1 MPTIE
6 IAAPSWESASSGT
19 SSSASAGSGSGTA
32 ADRGAASGGGSTA
45 DSLALLNKSLDE
57 RTMSRMRRNISAAA
71 TLQTMGRSDVYPASA
86 SGAGGQGGMRKN
98 KSYGVLQQLEQQ
110 ESELPQA
117 EATRE
122 ATRSTVCDACALH
135 LEAQMRPIA
144 ADAHLDAAGGLA
156 AAKTQVLGEM
166 KDYIETICRQLSLPN
181 SCLVAMVIYLDRLVA
196 NQNFELTRLNW
207 QPSVLSGFVVAAK
220 LCFDEPV
227 WNEDF
232 LRALR
237 ISNVSVSQISRW
249 EINFLKLIDFNTNVE
264 RSDYVDAT
272 FRLQERYSRER
283 GELLAFFTFLMNAC
297 SPQMQQQQ
305 QR

>member
-1 MPTIE
+1 MEACDRERRGRAPLRMSTTRRARGGPNRVR
-6 IAAPSWESASSGT
+6 AA
-19 SSSASAGSGSGTA
+19 
-32 ADRGAASGGGSTA
+32 R
-45 DSLALLNKSLDE
+45 
-57 RTMSRMRRNISAAA
+57 
-71 TLQTMGRSDVYPASA
+71 
-86 SGAGGQGGMRKN
+86 
-98 KSYGVLQQLEQQ
+98 
-110 ESELPQA
+110 
-117 EATRE
+117 
-122 ATRSTVCDACALH
+122 
-135 LEAQMRPIA
+135 AQ
-144 ADAHLDAAGGLA
+144 
-156 AAKTQVLGEM
+156 
-166 KDYIETICRQLSLPN
+166 
-181 SCLVAMVIYLDRLVA
+181 
-196 NQNFELTRLNW
+196 
-207 QPSVLSGFVVAAK
+207 
-220 LCFDEPV
+220 V